1 MRRAMEAWKL
11 STWTDA
17 AQLAAYVD
25 PRNVPEEAR
34 GLEPV
39 AWFAQLRVSG
49 EPVDAVNFIAHAMPR
64 YECVVWT
71 VRTLIEIGID
81 RTDPAIVAALRW
93 IDNPSDALRRATS
106 ILGES
111 LDDETAQSL
120 LCQTIFL
127 SGGSISEEDLPAIQP
142 PPDTCAKL
150 AAAAVLTAAFALDD
164 PEAAIAKGLALGEAV
179 LAGA

>member
-1 MRRAMEAWKL
+1 MVNWKL

-17 AQLAAYVD
+17 AQLAAYVN
-25 PRNVPEEAR
+25 PRNVPEAAR
-34 GLEPV
+34 GLEPT
-39 AWFAQLRVSG
+39 AWFAQLRENG
-49 EPVDAVNFIAHAMPR
+49 EAVEAVNFIAHAMPR

-81 RTDPAIVAALRW
+81 RTDPAVVAALRW
-93 IDNPSDALRRATS
+93 IDNPSDTLRRAAS

-150 AAAAVLTAAFALDD
+150 AAAAVLTAAFSWDD
-164 PEAAIAKGLALGEAV
+164 CDAAIAKGLTLGESI
-179 LAGA
+179 LTGA

>member
-1 MRRAMEAWKL
+1 MDTWTL

-17 AQLAAYVD
+17 AQLAAYVN
-25 PRNVPEEAR
+25 PRQVPEQAR
-34 GLEPV
+34 DVAPP
-39 AWFAQLRVSG
+39 AWFAHLREAG
-49 EPVDAVNFIAHAMPR
+49 EVVDAVNFIAHAMPR
-64 YECVVWT
+64 YECVVWA
-71 VRTLIEIGID
+71 VRTLIDIGID

-93 IDNPSDALRRATS
+93 IDNPSDGLRRAAAH
-106 ILGES
+106 LGES
-111 LDDETAQSL
+111 LDDETPQSL

-150 AAAAVLTAAFALDD
+150 AAATVLTAAFGSD
-164 PEAAIAKGLALGEAV
+164 EADKAISKGLTLGETV

>member
-1 MRRAMEAWKL
+1 MDNWKL

-17 AQLAAYVD
+17 AQLAAYVN
-25 PRNVPEEAR
+25 PRNVPDAAR
-34 GLEPV
+34 GLAPE
-39 AWFAQLRVSG
+39 AWFAQLREAG
-49 EPVDAVNFIAHAMPR
+49 EVVDAVNFIAHAMPR
-64 YECVVWT
+64 YECVVWA
-71 VRTLIEIGID
+71 VRTLIEIGIE
-81 RTDPAIVAALRW
+81 RTDPAMVAALRW
-93 IDNPSDALRRATS
+93 IDNPSDGLRRAAAE
-106 ILGES
+106 LGDS

-150 AAAAVLTAAFALDD
+150 AAATILTAAFSLEEPDS
-164 PEAAIAKGLALGEAV
+164 AIATGLALGETI